1 MLKEVHSGECGGM
14 IREKEVIPMHL
25 TDGLLLAHY
34 EEGCSRICEKVSRL
48 PGASQFDPYKR
59 IELVN
64 HDYAMAL
71 SHMGAQ
77 FGGTSQPTFER
88 VYLDLKSYRVF
99 YQMGRGHT
107 TA

>member
-1 MLKEVHSGECGGM
+1 M
-14 IREKEVIPMHL
+14 IGEKEVIPMHL
-25 TDGLLLAHY
+25 ADGLLLAHY
-34 EEGCSRICEKVSRL
+34 EEGCSRICEEVSRL
-48 PGASQFDPYKR
+48 LGASQFDPYKP
-59 IELVN
+59 IELVK

-77 FGGTSQPTFER
+77 FGGTSQPTFEQ